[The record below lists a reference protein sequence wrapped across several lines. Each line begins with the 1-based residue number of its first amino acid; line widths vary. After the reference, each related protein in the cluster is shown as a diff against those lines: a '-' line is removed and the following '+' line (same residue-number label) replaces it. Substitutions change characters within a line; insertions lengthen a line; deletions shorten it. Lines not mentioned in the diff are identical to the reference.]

1 MTFQTTSFSLQR
13 CCQAAAL
20 LVMAGLVGLVGT
32 PARAATAS
40 ASFNVTASVATV
52 CSVAATDLAFGT
64 YNAAALVDTL
74 ATSAITVTCSLNTAY
89 TMCLNHGTR

>member
-1 MTFQTTSFSLQR
+1 MAFQTISFSLQR

-20 LVMAGLVGLVGT
+20 LVLAGLVALVGS

-40 ASFNVTASVATV
+40 ASFNVTASVVTV
-52 CSVAATDLAFGT
+52 CSVAATDLAFGA

-74 ATSAITVTCSLNTAY
+74 SLAWIETRAI
-89 TMCLNHGTR
+89 